1 MQTEGDRLKYYIE
14 SKEVSILDFCKKNKI
29 VYTSLH
35 PILQNSRPLGMKILK
50 QVIEAFPS
58 LNVNWV
64 LTGFGNIEITE
75 AEKAVK
81 NIDPGY
87 EAFLKYFDQEATTD
101 KINSL
106 IENKINEKG

>member
-14 SKEVSILDFCKKNKI
+14 SKEVSILDFCKKNAI

-35 PILQNSRPLGMKILK
+35 PILQNARSLGMVILK
-50 QVIEAFPS
+50 QIIQAYPN

-64 LTGFGNIEITE
+64 LTGIGNIEITE
-75 AEKAVK
+75 AEKSI

-101 KINSL
+101 KINTL

>member
-14 SKEVSILDFCKKNKI
+14 INEISILDFCKKNKI

-50 QVIEAFPS
+50 QVMEAFPN
-58 LNVNWV
+58 LNTNWV
-64 LTGFGNIEITE
+64 LTGLGNIEITE
-75 AEKAVK
+75 IEKSVI
-81 NIDPGY
+81 IDPGY
-87 EAFLKYFDQEATTD
+87 EAFLNYFDKETTTD